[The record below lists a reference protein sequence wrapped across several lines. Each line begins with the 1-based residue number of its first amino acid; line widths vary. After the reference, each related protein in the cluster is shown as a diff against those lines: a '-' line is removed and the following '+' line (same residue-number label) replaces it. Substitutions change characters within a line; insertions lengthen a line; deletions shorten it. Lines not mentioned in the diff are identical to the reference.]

1 MIIFDYE
8 VEVDFRGENDENEV
22 EGSYKIVD
30 INQTD
35 LDFEVLDIKIQKTD
49 YNILAHEAKELVRKQ
64 VRKELEAQFKTLVQE
79 I

>member
-8 VEVDFRGENDENEV
+8 VEVEFRGSNSENEV

-35 LDFEVLDIKIQKTD
+35 LDFEVINIKI
-49 YNILAHEAKELVRKQ
+49 
-64 VRKELEAQFKTLVQE
+64 
-79 I
+79 